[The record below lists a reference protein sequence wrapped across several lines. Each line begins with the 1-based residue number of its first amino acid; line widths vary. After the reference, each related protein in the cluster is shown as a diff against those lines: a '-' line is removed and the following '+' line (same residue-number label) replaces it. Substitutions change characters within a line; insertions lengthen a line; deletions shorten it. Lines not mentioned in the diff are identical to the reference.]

1 MEIWEGA
8 EVDFGRSRHLI
19 SMKSDFIV
27 LTRNFVALKSDFMGN
42 EDKLQSDEPR
52 LQGNFLRTSRKQT
65 GN

>member
-27 LTRNFVALKSDFMGN
+27 LTRNFVALKSDFMGD
-42 EDKLQSDEPR
+42 EGKLQSDEPI
-52 LQGNFLRTSRKQT
+52 L
-65 GN
+65 